1 MELLVCMS
9 IAGSIPVVICLLL
22 YIIQRDNY
30 NYILGRRL
38 LLTGLFFY
46 LVPVQLVKYLI
57 PEKAYPEV
65 IFNEETQLYLSNS
78 LSFWHERQG
87 EYVWIPQWFNI
98 VAVLWL
104 IGVIIFSLYEVIKYL
119 KETRYIRDFIFE
131 KVEDT
136 ENNLTYYLIPDGI
149 CGPCTIGFFHQK
161 IAIPESFPL
170 HPDFVMVYK
179 HEYAHLRHHDNFVKL
194 LCLLVRCLHWMN
206 PIAYLLFYLYSDTA
220 EIVSDGAAVDGCTK
234 EKRRDYARL
243 LVLEASTAD
252 TLPTVWKNNLSGFK
266 QKDGKA
272 MNIIKR
278 RINHMM
284 KEKRKGLLQRGIMVA
299 VSALTIVAGAGTAL
313 AYEAMP
319 SSDESFSDVILDD
332 SLNDFGDH
340 SLNDDLIRSL
350 DFSESDTIYID
361 SDGIQ
366 TTEDDLSSSYALCT
380 HSMADSSFYTHAKN
394 SSGGCTV
401 KVYTCQKCKK
411 CGYRANAVLYST
423 TTYAKCPH

>member
-65 IFNEETQLYLSNS
+65 LFNEETQLYLSNS

-243 LVLEASTAD
+243 LVLEASTA
-252 TLPTVWKNNLSGFK
+252 
-266 QKDGKA
+266 
-272 MNIIKR
+272 
-278 RINHMM
+278 
-284 KEKRKGLLQRGIMVA
+284 
-299 VSALTIVAGAGTAL
+299 L